1 MIGVDCDS
9 AFQIGLLK
17 SRNLDGEE
25 LKEVEMEVTDSG
37 ADDSQH
43 SSATGED
50 GNGDVG
56 LTEIHFL
63 IEEQSDVDMDLNDD
77 SPIF

>member
-1 MIGVDCDS
+1 
-9 AFQIGLLK
+9 
-17 SRNLDGEE
+17 
-25 LKEVEMEVTDSG
+25 MEVTDSG

-77 SPIF
+77 SPKFF